1 MKISKI
7 GLSFIGIFCVIS
19 SSSGRDEG
27 RRELMSKQEV
37 TEKYDKNGDGEL
49 DYREKMSFLRSLNE
63 EERNL
68 YRRKFNEQINKGVR
82 EVQREHQNN
91 KREEDIRARINE
103 AGKKLRRLVESGEIT
118 EEQARKRMQEL
129 RQRIN
134 ESIKLHRDRHHDGH
148 EQRDRH
154 HDDFA
159 SEIKSHF
166 KKIEVKLL
174 IGKYSEISKLIHQ
187 LELDLINMGVDYET
201 AEKEL
206 EKKEILRLRKRTRLL
221 WDRLKTKRHQTR
233 DKILDICHKNE
244 EHDEMSHEDEKF
256 KEHIEGLIQERRSAN
271 ARLEELYVS
280 LKQLDETDDES
291 ADAEREQIEIR
302 INRLESHLDKLTK
315 ELESIDK

>member
-1 MKISKI
+1 
-7 GLSFIGIFCVIS
+7 
-19 SSSGRDEG
+19 
-27 RRELMSKQEV
+27 
-37 TEKYDKNGDGEL
+37 
-49 DYREKMSFLRSLNE
+49 
-63 EERNL
+63 
-68 YRRKFNEQINKGVR
+68 
-82 EVQREHQNN
+82 
-91 KREEDIRARINE
+91 
-103 AGKKLRRLVESGEIT
+103 
-118 EEQARKRMQEL
+118 
-129 RQRIN
+129 
-134 ESIKLHRDRHHDGH
+134 
-148 EQRDRH
+148 
-154 HDDFA
+154 
-159 SEIKSHF
+159 
-166 KKIEVKLL
+166 
-174 IGKYSEISKLIHQ
+174 
-187 LELDLINMGVDYET
+187 MGVDYET